1 MNKELQSAFN
11 YIVKYGFCN
20 DCPCYLNSKECKE
33 TMCYKDVNLIR
44 DVLEKSQ
51 RDEETQ
57 TNS

>member
-20 DCPCYLNSKECKE
+20 DCPCYLDSKECKE

-44 DVLEKSQ
+44 DALEKSKIN
-51 RDEETQ
+51 EEI
-57 TNS
+57 